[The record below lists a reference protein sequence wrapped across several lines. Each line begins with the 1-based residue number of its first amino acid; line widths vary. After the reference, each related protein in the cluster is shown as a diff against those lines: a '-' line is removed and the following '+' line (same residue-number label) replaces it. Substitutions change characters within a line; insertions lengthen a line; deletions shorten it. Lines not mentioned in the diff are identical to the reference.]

1 MLILPPHVLGRKGE
15 GWEREGEEEGRG
27 GGGRGEKGGR
37 EERGQKGKGVGGE
50 EKREERREESKHI
63 KVSILPELSSAL
75 TNKEFLLSC

>member
-15 GWEREGEEEGRG
+15 GWEREGEEE

-50 EKREERREESKHI
+50 EKREESKHI